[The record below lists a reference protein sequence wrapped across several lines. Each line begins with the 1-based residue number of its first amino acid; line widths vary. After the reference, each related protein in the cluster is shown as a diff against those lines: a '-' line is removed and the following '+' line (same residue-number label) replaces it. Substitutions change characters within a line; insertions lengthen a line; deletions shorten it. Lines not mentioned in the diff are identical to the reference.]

1 MLSQDFIRENLF
13 IAPLLQPWVL
23 TSLKKFTYLKSSIKP
38 TNHTQCDQF
47 DKKTK
52 ISKTFCVNLR
62 FTHLNCSD
70 WPLNIFQ
77 PISVLQISITGSAH
91 VHLFYQVSLIQ
102 SLIYNYGYS
111 YTCLGTGQCDQMC
124 RLFVQY
130 LAILNNENQP
140 KRIKYFPK
148 QVHNFAKYYRV
159 TQ

>member
-1 MLSQDFIRENLF
+1 MAQLVERLLPMPVVCSSNFIAYCFIFLRYLFQMLSQDFIRENLF

-102 SLIYNYGYS
+102 SLIYN
-111 YTCLGTGQCDQMC
+111 
-124 RLFVQY
+124 
-130 LAILNNENQP
+130 
-140 KRIKYFPK
+140 
-148 QVHNFAKYYRV
+148 
-159 TQ
+159 